1 MVEVEEVDDATPV
14 TGPATVEETT
24 DDKASGDVASS
35 KAAATEPASQGPFNL
50 PYTLLFV
57 LAGLFLRDYLAPKP
71 KEGAAVANGGVPNA
85 RAAPSA
91 VPDMSRRRATAGSS
105 SEDEFAEF
113 EEVYTADESAAGYS
127 IDVTGGGGEKPVM
140 VGMAV
145 PASAAR
151 QAAAMEAGMGGAPR
165 VLVQFCTS

>member
-14 TGPATVEETT
+14 TGPATVEEIT
-24 DDKASGDVASS
+24 DDKASGDDASS
-35 KAAATEPASQGPFNL
+35 KAATEPASQGPNL

-91 VPDMSRRRATAGSS
+91 VPDNRRRATAGSS

-140 VGMAV
+140 EGMAV